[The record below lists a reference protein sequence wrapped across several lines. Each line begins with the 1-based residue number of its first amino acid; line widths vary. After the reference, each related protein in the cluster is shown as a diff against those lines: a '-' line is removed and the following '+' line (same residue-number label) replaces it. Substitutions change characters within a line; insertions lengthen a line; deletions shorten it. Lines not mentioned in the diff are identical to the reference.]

1 MIWSSLARNRSP
13 SPVVSGFFGRILPLR
28 CDEGI
33 TTGDSRETSK
43 SKLQSSAPSSLKSL
57 QSQNLPRPEN
67 RLSLNALAIVHG
79 RLPYLASMRWFWSE
93 GAAEVTGLMISDGS
107 DVQDRR
113 GHWFTAWVS
122 LSGNPSS

>member
-1 MIWSSLARNRSP
+1 MIQVNDLIQPGAKQIA

-43 SKLQSSAPSSLKSL
+43 SKLQSSEPSSLKSL

-79 RLPYLASMRWFWSE
+79 RLTADLYQYKDAANNFEVRNFFGALA
-93 GAAEVTGLMISDGS
+93 
-107 DVQDRR
+107 
-113 GHWFTAWVS
+113 
-122 LSGNPSS
+122 